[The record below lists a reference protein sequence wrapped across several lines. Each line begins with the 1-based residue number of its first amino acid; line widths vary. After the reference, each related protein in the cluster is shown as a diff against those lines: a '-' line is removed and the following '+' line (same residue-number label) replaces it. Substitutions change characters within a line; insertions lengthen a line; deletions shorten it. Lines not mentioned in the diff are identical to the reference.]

1 MAGAFLLVALFKK
14 QIILGQRVP
23 DVADHRKPSRRLGRG
38 VTQAAAVHGV
48 VCDGAEFMIG
58 DVRRQIEERGLRSP
72 CGWPKRNLPSC
83 KSISSY
89 HVDKKTQSPGFTE
102 LTRACSIPLV

>member
-58 DVRRQIEERGLRSP
+58 DVRRQIEERGLDLLA
-72 CGWPKRNLPSC
+72 GG
-83 KSISSY
+83 
-89 HVDKKTQSPGFTE
+89 QSATS
-102 LTRACSIPLV
+102 LLARASQAIMWTRRHKVQASQN